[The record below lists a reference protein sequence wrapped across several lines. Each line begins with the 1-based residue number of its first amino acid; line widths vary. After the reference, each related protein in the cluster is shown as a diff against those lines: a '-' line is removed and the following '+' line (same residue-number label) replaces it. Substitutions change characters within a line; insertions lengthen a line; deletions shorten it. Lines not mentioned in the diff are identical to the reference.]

1 MDHDHDLDD
10 DAASAT
16 PPQSPPPNVQPE
28 VNPKVALI
36 LRACRDADL
45 DQVRAFATEQ
55 GGLLHDDVRREA
67 WPLLLGS
74 SSSSTIDD
82 DAADWTA
89 LPPHRDEQQVKLDV
103 NRSFVYY
110 PNDQTDDQISLRK
123 DELFSVISHV
133 LRRHPLLCYFQ
144 GYHDIVQVFLLVLG
158 PSLAVPAITRLS
170 LLRIRDFMLPS
181 LDAAI
186 AHLNLLPAIIY
197 SVDPQLCRHLRP
209 TQPFFA
215 LAATITMYAHD
226 IQSYGDIA
234 RLFDFLLSREAVFS
248 VYLFAAII
256 LARRAELMAIP
267 ADEPEILHFTLSK
280 LPSPLDLESL
290 IAESDALF
298 ARSPPEKLPFYAW
311 GNVSQYSVLKTTRD
325 PHDLATQSLAAA
337 EEMFEL
343 HEAQI
348 RRAKAVQEL
357 ARGIKRGLYR
367 YRKPASGLGLAVAV
381 GVLAWWLGRNPESF
395 NTYTSMVRFGAS
407 YLGAHGR
414 HFFTAIAGQFR

>member
-1 MDHDHDLDD
+1 MDHDDLDD
-10 DAASAT
+10 DSAAT
-16 PPQSPPPNVQPE
+16 PPPQSPTEPQLQHT
-28 VNPKVALI
+28 NPDKAALI

-45 DQVRAFATEQ
+45 DQLRAFATEQ
-55 GGLLHDDVRREA
+55 GGLLDDDVRREA

-74 SSSSTIDD
+74 PASSSIDD
-82 DAADWTA
+82 DDAEWTT

-110 PNDQTDDQISLRK
+110 PNDQTDDQIAIRK
-123 DELFSVISHV
+123 EELFSVIAQV

-170 LLRIRDFMLPS
+170 MLRIRDFMLPS

-197 SVDPQLCRHLRP
+197 SVDPALCRHLRP

-290 IAESDALF
+290 ISDSDALF
-298 ARSPPEKLPFYAW
+298 ARSPPERLPLRAW
-311 GNVSQYSVLKTTRD
+311 TNVSQYSVLKTTRD
-325 PHDLATQSLAAA
+325 PHGLTTQSLAAA
-337 EEMFEL
+337 EELFEM

-348 RRAKAVQEL
+348 RRAKAVQAL
-357 ARGIKRGLYR
+357 ARGVKLGLYR
-367 YRKPASGLGLAVAV
+367 YRRPVGGLGLAVAV
-381 GVLAWWLGRNPESF
+381 GVLAWWLGRNPDSF
-395 NTYTSMVRFGAS
+395 HTYNSMVRLGAS
-407 YLGAHGR
+407 YLGANTR
-414 HFFTAIAGQFR
+414 NFFAVFAAQFR

>member
-1 MDHDHDLDD
+1 MDHDDLDHD
-10 DAASAT
+10 SAT
-16 PPQSPPPNVQPE
+16 PPPQSPTEPQLHDT
-28 VNPKVALI
+28 NPDKAALI

-45 DQVRAFATEQ
+45 HQLRAFATEQ
-55 GGLLHDDVRREA
+55 GGLLDDDVRREA

-74 SSSSTIDD
+74 STSSSSSS
-82 DAADWTA
+82 ADWTT

-110 PNDQTDDQISLRK
+110 PNDQTDDQIALRK
-123 DELFSVISHV
+123 EELFSVIAQV

-186 AHLNLLPAIIY
+186 AHLNLLPAIIH
-197 SVDPQLCRHLRP
+197 SVDPALCHHLRP

-290 IAESDALF
+290 IADSDALF
-298 ARSPPEKLPFYAW
+298 ARSPPESLPFRAW
-311 GNVSQYSVLKTTRD
+311 GKVSQYSVLKTTRD
-325 PHDLATQSLAAA
+325 PQGLTTQSLAAA
-337 EEMFEL
+337 EELFEL
-343 HEAQI
+343 HEAQV
-348 RRAKAVQEL
+348 RRAKAVQAL
-357 ARGIKRGLYR
+357 ARGVKLGLYR
-367 YRKPASGLGLAVAV
+367 YRRPAGGLGLAVAV

-395 NTYTSMVRFGAS
+395 HTYTSMIRLGAS
-407 YLGAHGR
+407 YLGANTR
-414 HFFTAIAGQFR
+414 HFFAVFVGQFR